1 LHKGERI
8 LTEKENKAYTAGLGT
23 KNGTSNITISGNTF
37 NVRDDSDIEKIAQK
51 LYELQLKEQR
61 GLGFV

>member
-1 LHKGERI
+1 M
-8 LTEKENKAYTAGLGT
+8 TEKENKAYTAGLGA
-23 KNGTSNITISGNTF
+23 KNGTPDITISGNTF

>member
-1 LHKGERI
+1 MKTDLQIAQECTMEH
-8 LTEKENKAYTAGLGT
+8 
-23 KNGTSNITISGNTF
+23 
-37 NVRDDSDIEKIAQK
+37 IEKIAQK